1 MRSCFVAILALS
13 AAACASTPVVA
24 PAAPTLA
31 YALPAVNPAR
41 YLVADTT
48 RILVDAPGERTVET
62 MIALR
67 TQALLGVHVD
77 SAGLL
82 ASVRLDSLSGAFV
95 VGQEASM
102 VLDSA
107 DAPQDALLLR
117 LAAGGADTLIA
128 APVFTRELTRII
140 GGPSFANHLFVP
152 LPGAAVPVGTAW
164 TDTLTLT
171 EEDAG
176 VRSTTTAII
185 SSVLQGD
192 TVIDGHT
199 LQVIASSI
207 ATAID
212 VSGVVDNLDVSQ
224 ELTGTSTA
232 LTLWDDTRSL
242 LFRREETGSAA
253 GTMDLPGLGVSGVPV
268 RASMRR
274 TVELLP

>member
-1 MRSCFVAILALS
+1 MKSCYVAILALS
-13 AAACASTPVVA
+13 AAGCASAPAPA

-67 TQALLGVHVD
+67 THVLLGVHVD
-77 SAGLL
+77 SAGML
-82 ASVRLDSLSGAFV
+82 ASVRLDTLSGAFV
-95 VGQEASM
+95 VDAQPTM
-102 VLDSA
+102 MLDSA
-107 DAPQDALLLR
+107 DAPVDAVLLR
-117 LAAGGADTLIA
+117 LMPGGADTLIA
-128 APVFTRELTRII
+128 APVFTAELTRII

-152 LPGAAVPVGTAW
+152 LPGGAVTVGTTW
-164 TDTLTLT
+164 SDTVTVT

-176 VRSTTTAII
+176 IRSTTSAVI

-207 ATAID
+207 ATTID

-224 ELTGTSTA
+224 RLTGTSTA
-232 LTLWDDTRSL
+232 LTLWDDTRSV
-242 LFRREETGSAA
+242 LFRREETGTAT
-253 GTMDLPGLGVSGVPV
+253 GTMDLPGIGVSGVPV
-268 RASMRR
+268 RASLRR
-274 TVELLP
+274 TVELMP